1 MVSRSWAGVAL
12 AGMIAVALQGCGGGD
27 EEEEPPDADAAG
39 LYQGS
44 MMVDGTTRNFIV
56 AVAPDGTFAGGFGA
70 SAAGAGNSRVLVG
83 TGFPDGNTFTASGS
97 AFAPPGAPFTA
108 GGTVAALTI
117 SNGLIDE
124 GVRLQ
129 GDYAA
134 GGESGNFTVQYRT
147 EMTQR
152 GALLSRIAGT
162 YDSYPPAATPE
173 QNLVMTIDSTGAF
186 TLAGGGCTNTG
197 TGQVSIQDA
206 DVNVYSIQLAP
217 NGCLPFATYTGVA
230 SLEDAE
236 GGTNNRLIL
245 FVATPSRS
253 ASFGYGGLRQ

>member
-1 MVSRSWAGVAL
+1 MVSRRWAAAAL
-12 AGMIAVALQGCGGGD
+12 AGMVAVVLQGCGGGD
-27 EEEEPPDADAAG
+27 EEEARDADAAG

-44 MMVDGTTRNFIV
+44 MLLDGTTRNFVV

-70 SAAGAGNSRVLVG
+70 STAGAGNSRVLFG
-83 TGFPDGNTFTASGS
+83 TGVADGNAFSATGT
-97 AFAPPGAPFTA
+97 AFAPQAAQFTA

-117 SNGLIDE
+117 SNGIIDE

-129 GDYAA
+129 GAYAA
-134 GGESGNFTVQYRT
+134 GGESGNFTVDYRT

-162 YDSYPPAATPE
+162 YDSYPPAATPA
-173 QNLVMTIDSTGAF
+173 QNLVMTIDSSGAF
-186 TLAGGGCTNTG
+186 TLATTGCTG
-197 TGQVSIQDA
+197 TGQISILDA
-206 DVNVYSIQLAP
+206 DVNVYSVQLSP
-217 NGCLPFATYTGVA
+217 NGCLAFPTYTGIA

-245 FVATPSRS
+245 FVATPTRS
-253 ASFGYGGLRQ
+253 ASFGYGGLRR